1 MLDLKLVEALPEVPA
16 PVLTVYLN
24 TTPTDHRNLR
34 NPPRY
39 LIWLRTQAK
48 ALEEGLA
55 KAELRTF
62 RELLQRVEEFLT
74 QNPPQTRRLAIL
86 VGPDYWQALVL
97 RVDTQ
102 DVPPAAARGS

>member
-1 MLDLKLVEALPEVPA
+1 MK
-16 PVLTVYLN
+16 
-24 TTPTDHRNLR
+24 
-34 NPPRY
+34 
-39 LIWLRTQAK
+39 
-48 ALEEGLA
+48 

-62 RELLQRVEEFLT
+62 RELLERVEEFLT
-74 QNPPQTRRLAIL
+74 QNPPQTRGLAIL